1 MFNTDT
7 KELYVEHEW
16 DHVNVRG
23 GGEASKGTV
32 SLTIDAY
39 LNEGGQDAGHREL
52 TRLLQSL
59 FADT

>member
-39 LNEGGQDAGHREL
+39 LNEGGRTPGIV
-52 TRLLQSL
+52 S
-59 FADT
+59 